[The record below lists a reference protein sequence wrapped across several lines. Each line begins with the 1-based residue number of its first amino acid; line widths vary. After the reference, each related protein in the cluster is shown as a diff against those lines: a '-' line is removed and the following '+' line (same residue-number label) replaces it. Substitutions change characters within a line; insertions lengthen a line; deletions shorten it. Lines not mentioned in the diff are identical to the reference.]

1 MKRQIIL
8 NALLV
13 ALVVLGLTYLLILMP
28 FNGINR
34 ELNDLV
40 VQTNELAERAEALAD
55 RMERMMPTPTEEEQ
69 EK

>member
-13 ALVVLGLTYLLILMP
+13 ALVVLGLAYPLILIP
-28 FNGINR
+28 LNRINR

-40 VQTNELAERAEALAD
+40 VRTSELAERAKALAD
-55 RMERMMPTPTEEEQ
+55 RMEIMTPTPTEEEQ